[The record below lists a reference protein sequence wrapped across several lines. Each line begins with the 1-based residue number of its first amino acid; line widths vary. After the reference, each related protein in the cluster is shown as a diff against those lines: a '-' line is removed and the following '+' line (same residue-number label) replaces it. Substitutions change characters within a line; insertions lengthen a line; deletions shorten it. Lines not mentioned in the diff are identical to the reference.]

1 MGVTSYDPT
10 SNVKRPESGK
20 TKTIHQNQAIS
31 GIKQVHPTAVK
42 PDLNTEGPL
51 NSTGQFTIGAL
62 ENSSLLGPAA
72 SNPLKINMNLVGE
85 SKSHNKVVIAA
96 PASNNY
102 PK

>member
-72 SNPLKINMNLVGE
+72 SNPLKIIELSLLLLHPTTTQSS
-85 SKSHNKVVIAA
+85 SKQILIR
-96 PASNNY
+96 
-102 PK
+102 